1 MTLPPA
7 SRTTALLSLLLLL
20 GIGAPMPP
28 GLLLAQPVAERL
40 ELHSSTVKVGR
51 FEKIEFQIQGLGPCA
66 NPFEPAEVNLVI
78 ELINPDG
85 RRSSVPVFQ
94 AQEYERRRIQGRDWI
109 YPTGLP
115 VWKARFAPMT
125 VGRFEAG
132 AVVKDGRGEWRS
144 RPISFECV
152 PSSAKGFVRVSR
164 QDPRF
169 LEFSDGQPFFAIGQN
184 LAFIGSGQYV
194 TLSKAEDIFARLA
207 TNGANYLRIWTCCE
221 DWALALE
228 ARKSAWD
235 RSWSRRAPI
244 VPMPDNTARK
254 CVRITGSN
262 AVQEVNPSHPVALRP
277 NTRYMVAG
285 RVRVE
290 AGTSLRLEVQGTSSP
305 ALAAAVPQEW
315 SSFRHEFATGE
326 GDYWLGSMRFRLE
339 GQGTAWLDD
348 LSLKETGGG
357 PELLW
362 EADVNRPTRG
372 VYNPVDC
379 FMLDELVSAAEQHG
393 LYLQLC
399 LLTRDLYLEAL
410 KDPDRPEYEQAIAD
424 AKKLFRYAVA
434 RWGYSASVAAWEY
447 WNEMNPNLPTDR
459 FYRELGRFLEETD
472 LYGHLRTTSTWG
484 PSAKD
489 CRHPKLD
496 LADTHFYLR
505 PADKTRLEDEVE
517 AIQDRTR
524 WLREQA
530 PNKPAHLGEFGLADD
545 QWRITDEMKQSRELV
560 DVHNAL
566 WASALSGAS
575 GTALFWWWERLDER
589 NVYPFYRPV
598 SAFVAD
604 VPWTSGDVK
613 PVALGLD
620 DRRLRVVGLQAQD
633 RVWLWLFHRAASWKE
648 TITGKRLPTEL
659 SDIAL
664 ELRELPEGAYRVEWW
679 DTRTGGILR
688 SDQIESRERGLR
700 LTAPTFTRDLAVK
713 VKPR

>member
-7 SRTTALLSLLLLL
+7 SRTTVLLSLLLLL
-20 GIGAPMPP
+20 GIGAPMAP
-28 GLLLAQPVAERL
+28 GLLRAQPSAERL
-40 ELHSSTVKVGR
+40 ELRSSTAKVGR
-51 FEKIEFQIQGLGPCA
+51 FAKIEFRIQGVGSYA
-66 NPFEPAEVNLVI
+66 NPFDPAGVDVRI
-78 ELINPDG
+78 ELTHPDG
-85 RRSSVPVFQ
+85 RRSSIPTFQ
-94 AQEYERRRIQGRDWI
+94 AQEYERRSIQGRDWI

-125 VGRFEAG
+125 LGRFEAV
-132 AVVKDGRGEWRS
+132 AVRKDGRGESRS
-144 RPISFECV
+144 PPLQFDCV
-152 PSSAKGFVRVSR
+152 PSMAKGFVRVSR

-244 VPMPDNTARK
+244 VPMPDNNPRK
-254 CVRITGSN
+254 CLRIAGPDRIL
-262 AVQEVNPSHPVALRP
+262 EVSPSHPVALRP
-277 NTRYMVAG
+277 GVRYLVT
-285 RVRVE
+285 
-290 AGTSLRLEVQGTSSP
+290 GTARIEPGATLRLEVQGTKAES
-305 ALAAAVPQEW
+305 LAPVTPQAW
-315 SSFRHEFATGE
+315 SDYRYEFITGPN
-326 GDYWLGSMRFRLE
+326 DYWLGSMRFRLE
-339 GQGTAWLDD
+339 GKETAWLGD
-348 LSLKETGGG
+348 LSLKEAGGG

-362 EADVNRPTRG
+362 EADVNRPARG
-372 VYNPVDC
+372 FYNPVDC
-379 FMLDELVSAAEQHG
+379 FMLDELVSAAEQRG
-393 LYLQLC
+393 IYLQLC
-399 LLTRDLYLEAL
+399 LLTRDLYIEAL
-410 KDPDRPEYEQAIAD
+410 KDPDSPEYEEAVAD

-434 RWGYSASVAAWEY
+434 RWGYSTCVAAWEY

-459 FYRELGRFLEETD
+459 FYSELGRFLEETD

-484 PSAKD
+484 PSPRD
-489 CRHPKLD
+489 CHHPKLD

-505 PADKTRLEDEVE
+505 PTDSNRLTDEVE

-545 QWRITDEMKQSRELV
+545 QWRITDEMKQSPELV
-560 DVHNAL
+560 DAHNAL

-589 NVYPFYRPV
+589 KVYPLYRPV

-604 VPWTSGDVK
+604 VPWTSGELR
-613 PVALGLD
+613 PAALGPED
-620 DRRLRVVGLQAQD
+620 PRLRVVGSQARD
-633 RVWLWLFHRAASWKE
+633 RAWLWLFHRAASWKRTVTE
-648 TITGKRLPTEL
+648 KRPPTEL
-659 SDIAL
+659 SDVGL
-664 ELRELPEGAYRVEWW
+664 ELREMPEGTYRVEWW
-679 DTRTGGILR
+679 DTRTGEVLKT
-688 SDQIESRERGLR
+688 DPIESRGRVLR
-700 LTAPTFTRDLAVK
+700 LIAPAFTRDLAVK
-713 VKPR
+713 IKPR